1 MKKLL
6 GIVVLGLLLM
16 SGNAYADEV
25 PEYSDDIN
33 ENIKKYGWK
42 ITDTKLANKESVTIE
57 IVTMSNKGWIIKC
70 GIFYTAE
77 SIHRVTCI
85 AP

>member
-1 MKKLL
+1 M
-6 GIVVLGLLLM
+6 VLGLLL

-57 IVTMSNKGWIIKC
+57 IVTMSNKEWIIKC
-70 GIFYTAE
+70 GIFYNAE